1 MIIMPMSP
9 ERQREFDRLLRR
21 ERIGRMLEIAPP
33 LVIGGGLLVGLMWLR
48 THGGP
53 AWIGLTLGGAAA
65 RLDGE
70 PPPAG
75 TPAAEGDGLT
85 AIGG

>member
-1 MIIMPMSP
+1 MPMSP

-21 ERIGRMLEIAPP
+21 ERIGRMLRIAPP
-33 LVIGGGLLVGLMWLR
+33 LVIGGGFLVGLMWLR

-65 RLDGE
+65 LAKPALLVNRLLQ
-70 PPPAG
+70 ARRRRK
-75 TPAAEGDGLT
+75 EGD
-85 AIGG
+85 